1 MKRWVLAAMLMLAAA
16 RVCAYTIPYEA
27 WMGTFVGDKKIGW
40 MSMTIDKAEIDGA
53 AGYKIS
59 SVVSNRLTVLGSD
72 LTQLVNTEVYTDSK
86 YRPIKETFSMS
97 SGGKTTSVTAMFYK
111 NRIEYEVSAGTG
123 NSKKSIPIPVGADLI
138 ADPMFTTSEKFPG
151 IGQECSLRYFNP
163 LTLSLE
169 DLTIKVHKREKITVN
184 GKGYDTLAFENITPI
199 GSMSV
204 WQSDSGD
211 LVRIKGMMGITMEKM
226 SREEAIAL
234 GSEGQATDFAVLT
247 SAKSNRPIENPRRIK
262 TMKAVLQ
269 GIDDPKMQISDHR
282 QKVTALKDK
291 PGSVSFI
298 IDAMRFDESKSERLP
313 IKSKSVQEY
322 LTPTAYVDSD
332 AATIIEQAKEIVG
345 NQNNAYTASSDIRA
359 WIFSNLKVQSDIGIT
374 RSGSDVLK
382 SKIGVC
388 RDYAILFAS
397 LARSAGIPSKVVSGL
412 IYTDGAFYYHAW
424 VECYTGQWTPFD
436 ATLSTDFVDA
446 THIKLAEGDA
456 TTMFSLAKVIGTL
469 DVEVLEC
476 SE

>member
-1 MKRWVLAAMLMLAAA
+1 M
-16 RVCAYTIPYEA
+16 
-27 WMGTFVGDKKIGW
+27 
-40 MSMTIDKAEIDGA
+40 
-53 AGYKIS
+53 
-59 SVVSNRLTVLGSD
+59 
-72 LTQLVNTEVYTDSK
+72 
-86 YRPIKETFSMS
+86 
-97 SGGKTTSVTAMFYK
+97 
-111 NRIEYEVSAGTG
+111 
-123 NSKKSIPIPVGADLI
+123 
-138 ADPMFTTSEKFPG
+138 
-151 IGQECSLRYFNP
+151 
-163 LTLSLE
+163 
-169 DLTIKVHKREKITVN
+169 
-184 GKGYDTLAFENITPI
+184 
-199 GSMSV
+199 
-204 WQSDSGD
+204 
-211 LVRIKGMMGITMEKM
+211 
-226 SREEAIAL
+226 
-234 GSEGQATDFAVLT
+234 
-247 SAKSNRPIENPRRIK
+247 
-262 TMKAVLQ
+262 
-269 GIDDPKMQISDHR
+269 
-282 QKVTALKDK
+282 
-291 PGSVSFI
+291 
-298 IDAMRFDESKSERLP
+298 
-313 IKSKSVQEY
+313 QEY
-322 LTPTAYVDSD
+322 LNPTAYVDSD